1 MFVFISSL
9 RALIYKEIVNG
20 TWVFKALWSKYSK
33 KNGDKNRLES
43 SGQGIKTSHQNVK
56 DGYDKNTAQIDILN
70 SQSRVLIVFQVKT
83 TVAQHAQAP

>member
-56 DGYDKNTAQIDILN
+56 NSYDKHATQVSIAN
-70 SQSRVLIVFQVKT
+70 SQSWFFIVHKHKQVNEQT
-83 TVAQHAQAP
+83 IQ